1 MEHLA
6 FLREQYR
13 VACAEQDEKCMA
25 DMCERIKSWETKVVC
40 MCGGEDPEA
49 EDAAEGEMEDGEA
62 ETEDSGESEP
72 KYDPFKPMGMRG

>member
-13 VACAEQDEKCMA
+13 IACAEQDEACME
-25 DMCERIKSWETKVVC
+25 DMCERIKNWETKVVC
-40 MCGGEDPEA
+40 LCCGEDPEA
-49 EDAAEGEMEDGEA
+49 EDEAESEA
-62 ETEDSGESEP
+62 ETEDSAEGESEDAP